1 MLACVLKK
9 CRWLL
14 ELWALVVCAVDV
26 GVGVGVGVV
35 SGRVESQTKLMRRRH
50 AEGGVGGRV
59 VGEVVNS

>member
-1 MLACVLKK
+1 M
-9 CRWLL
+9 

-50 AEGGVGGRV
+50 AENGVGG
-59 VGEVVNS
+59 